1 MKINYL
7 SATFWFNIF
16 DNHYKFIEIIQNEL
30 PNEFEEYKIISE
42 KPINFHQPILTFINK
57 QNRAKILFS
66 QINLQYDMDIA
77 NISKFQDIVLKL
89 YEILSDNG
97 ITILHTAIFASNEI
111 VCENSLE
118 KITTKLLNPKAL
130 SPNLVDFNFKF
141 GKKYEDI
148 FYKIISILNE
158 KKIELPAKDNLGNN
172 IPLPLISW
180 NDATLKEEII
190 EIAYEI
196 NDKLSFDT
204 EKNYHTTE
212 SYLNKMLYIFKND
225 LQDDINNLLN
235 KGEI

>member
-1 MKINYL
+1 MKTNYL

-16 DNHYKFIEIIQNEL
+16 EDHSKFIELIQTQL

-42 KPINFHQPILTFINK
+42 KPINFHQPLLTFMNK
-57 QNRAKILFS
+57 KERTNILFS
-66 QINLQYDMDIA
+66 QISLQYNMDIA
-77 NISKFQDIVLKL
+77 NISKFQETVLKL
-89 YEILSDNG
+89 YEILSENG
-97 ITILHTAIFASNEI
+97 ITILHTAIFASNEMI
-111 VCENSLE
+111 CENALD
-118 KITTKLLNPKAL
+118 KITTKLLNSKSI
-130 SPNLVDFNFKF
+130 SPDLVDVNFKF

-158 KKIELPAKDNLGNN
+158 KKIELPSKDNLGNN